1 MRKKDMNLTGNDKFE
16 GFCIDLLK
24 TVADSLG
31 FQYELYLVP
40 DAKFGAADG
49 DGNWNG
55 LVREL
60 MDKVCKFSLLFL
72 LFHLFYSISLFL
84 PLHLYVCEKR
94 IERQM
99 MKLIRL
105 ILKRVLREV
114 EERLQKKERNV
125 YFPSSFHHFWKHLF
139 LKSFFFDP
147 FFTFDSH

>member
-1 MRKKDMNLTGNDKFE
+1 MTGNDKFE

-60 MDKVCKFSLLFL
+60 MDKVCKFFLHLHSFLLLSKSLLSF
-72 LFHLFYSISLFL
+72 LFYSTFLFH
-84 PLHLYVCEKR
+84 HLLIFMFRYGKR
-94 IERQM
+94 IVNM
-99 MKLIRL
+99 GKGWLL
-105 ILKRVLREV
+105 
-114 EERLQKKERNV
+114 
-125 YFPSSFHHFWKHLF
+125 
-139 LKSFFFDP
+139 D
-147 FFTFDSH
+147 

>member
-1 MRKKDMNLTGNDKFE
+1 MTGNDKFE

-60 MDKVCKFSLLFL
+60 MDKVCKFFLHPHSFL
-72 LFHLFYSISLFL
+72 LLLSESFLSVPFLFNFFYSPTSSSLCL
-84 PLHLYVCEKR
+84 DMVRGL
-94 IERQM
+94 
-99 MKLIRL
+99 
-105 ILKRVLREV
+105 
-114 EERLQKKERNV
+114 
-125 YFPSSFHHFWKHLF
+125 
-139 LKSFFFDP
+139 
-147 FFTFDSH
+147 

>member
-1 MRKKDMNLTGNDKFE
+1 MTGNDKFE

-60 MDKVCKFSLLFL
+60 MDKVCKFFLHPHSFL
-72 LFHLFYSISLFL
+72 LLLSKSFLSVPFYSTFFFH
-84 PLHLYVCEKR
+84 HLLIFMFRYGKR
-94 IERQM
+94 IVNM
-99 MKLIRL
+99 GKG
-105 ILKRVLREV
+105 
-114 EERLQKKERNV
+114 
-125 YFPSSFHHFWKHLF
+125 W
-139 LKSFFFDP
+139 
-147 FFTFDSH
+147 

>member
-1 MRKKDMNLTGNDKFE
+1 MNLTGNDKFE

-60 MDKVCKFSLLFL
+60 MDKVCKFHSSSSFP
-72 LFHLFYSISLFL
+72 FHL
-84 PLHLYVCEKR
+84 
-94 IERQM
+94 
-99 MKLIRL
+99 
-105 ILKRVLREV
+105 
-114 EERLQKKERNV
+114 
-125 YFPSSFHHFWKHLF
+125 SF
-139 LKSFFFDP
+139 P
-147 FFTFDSH
+147 FFG